1 MKTLIVYYS
10 RTGIT
15 KKVGENLSFWLK
27 AKKEEV
33 VDEKNR
39 KGPIGYVIAGKDAT
53 NKKLTKISR
62 QEWDPKEF
70 NMIIIGT
77 PVWAWT
83 VTPAIRT
90 YIEQYKDVL
99 KEKELAFFCTMG
111 SNGDKQTF
119 EVMHIKDVLW
129 AKRHREWWFYYSISI
144 IFFIGTL
151 FFFAKKDWTFLYW
164 LVFV

>member
-119 EVMHIKDVLW
+119 EVMEKLIGRKPKATFALKTRDV
-129 AKRHREWWFYYSISI
+129 AQSNYETAIRDFV
-144 IFFIGTL
+144 
-151 FFFAKKDWTFLYW
+151 KKL
-164 LVFV
+164 